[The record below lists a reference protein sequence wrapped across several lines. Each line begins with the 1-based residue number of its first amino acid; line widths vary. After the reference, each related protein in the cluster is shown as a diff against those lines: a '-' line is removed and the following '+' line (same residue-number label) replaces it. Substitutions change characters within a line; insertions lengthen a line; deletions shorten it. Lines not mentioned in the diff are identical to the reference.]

1 MTDRHPEPEAG
12 FTLIETLVAMA
23 VLAVAGVTLLTASE
37 RHAAQTGKLVDRI
50 GARWVAENG
59 LAAATLDIGMQ
70 PEWSRQIGQDWQVS
84 ATRAPVPDS
93 GLDQVTVLVATPGG
107 NPEDTTVR
115 LVGYLPAKPEVT
127 Q

>member
-1 MTDRHPEPEAG
+1 MTDRHPDPEAG

-37 RHAAQTGKLVDRI
+37 RHAAQTGRLVDRI

-59 LAAATLDIGMQ
+59 LAAATLDIAVQ
-70 PEWSRQIGQDWQVS
+70 PEWVKQIGREWQVS
-84 ATRAPVPDS
+84 LLRARVPDS
-93 GLDQVTVLVATPGG
+93 GLDQVTILVAPQGG
-107 NPEDTTVR
+107 DPEDTTVR
-115 LVGYLPAKPEVT
+115 LVGYLPATSEVA

>member
-1 MTDRHPEPEAG
+1 MTARHQNPEAG

-59 LAAATLDIGMQ
+59 LAAATLNIGMQ
-70 PEWSRQIGQDWQVS
+70 PEWQRQLGQDWQVS
-84 ATRAPVPDS
+84 ELRQSVPNS
-93 GLDQVTVLVATPGG
+93 GLDQVTVLVARAGG
-107 NPEDTTVR
+107 DPEDTTVR
-115 LVGYLPAKPEVT
+115 LVGYLPATTEGT